1 MSNDLI
7 LDLKNKHYICKKC
20 KIEIKTDHPELEDKL
35 DLIELLMNKENQIE
49 INISQDNENNSNS
62 NQKKFNNIDE
72 SFWKDKSLFD
82 FLTGNIDVQKDIIQ
96 ENSHLLKQIFDK
108 RYKLFPNNVSSL
120 SEYSSHYKNK
130 IDLYCSEDNDMSIY
144 FLFMLY
150 HNFNN
155 LFDYIE
161 KVVNFDTMKPQD
173 FSNFKEII
181 YLIGKDIK
189 KIFKTAVKT
198 IDKDSNFKLENVIM
212 SLFNDFLI
220 KKNISKGPNVIH
232 AALINERKYFE
243 DIIKRPNGLK
253 FTNNIIKWANDPI
266 PDINEEKKSK
276 FNAIYIINEDKNY
289 NNKEKTK
296 TQKKEKNINIKTSSN
311 EECNNKDVGKLDI
324 EDLVS
329 YINDPKSN
337 ANHKKKQKK
346 KKKSKKS
353 SKEVN
358 NIIIADKNENNNI
371 DEDEDIADFKKCIE
385 DFTTHNNRFL
395 YQNKIEP
402 SISKAFI
409 KRLEN
414 N

>member
-20 KIEIKTDHPELEDKL
+20 KIEIKTNHPELEDKL

-173 FSNFKEII
+173 FSNFM
-181 YLIGKDIK
+181 L
-189 KIFKTAVKT
+189 
-198 IDKDSNFKLENVIM
+198 
-212 SLFNDFLI
+212 
-220 KKNISKGPNVIH
+220 
-232 AALINERKYFE
+232 
-243 DIIKRPNGLK
+243 
-253 FTNNIIKWANDPI
+253 
-266 PDINEEKKSK
+266 
-276 FNAIYIINEDKNY
+276 
-289 NNKEKTK
+289 
-296 TQKKEKNINIKTSSN
+296 
-311 EECNNKDVGKLDI
+311 
-324 EDLVS
+324 
-329 YINDPKSN
+329 
-337 ANHKKKQKK
+337 
-346 KKKSKKS
+346 
-353 SKEVN
+353 
-358 NIIIADKNENNNI
+358 
-371 DEDEDIADFKKCIE
+371 
-385 DFTTHNNRFL
+385 
-395 YQNKIEP
+395 
-402 SISKAFI
+402 
-409 KRLEN
+409 
-414 N
+414 